1 MQAQSWINVWQMGPH
16 TLSQTVEV
24 EPLVLPSLFVRFCFT
39 QSAVPNAF
47 DLFIRD
53 ALATN
58 LASCMF
64 FLVGGRTTME
74 YV

>member
-1 MQAQSWINVWQMGPH
+1 MGPH

-39 QSAVPNAF
+39 QSAAPNAF

-58 LASCMF
+58 LGLVRLVEKPASF
-64 FLVGGRTTME
+64 G
-74 YV
+74 